1 MMTRMPTLGRYLR
14 PLDRGGQVVRANGLA
29 TSAQI
34 RYLRLTILTER
45 ETLTA
50 ALQHAQVVV
59 VGMILHHQDDD
70 VPDLRQ
76 QVRASRQGWPRER
89 PESPAARA
97 PGPASHLDLLESVP
111 HDRATF
117 GLDCGDIVSRGK
129 RAWH

>member
-1 MMTRMPTLGRYLR
+1 MMTRMPARGRYLR
-14 PLDRGGQVVRANGLA
+14 PLDRGGQVVRANELA
-29 TSAQI
+29 AGAQI

-45 ETLTA
+45 ETLAA

-76 QVRASRQGWPRER
+76 QVRASRQGWPRR
-89 PESPAARA
+89 PESPGARA
-97 PGPASHLDLLESVP
+97 PGPASHLDLLESFP

-129 RAWH
+129 RTWR